1 MNTLHG
7 LRVLYRQD
15 NWGHRK
21 TLISIVQQKRQRE
34 TPVAG
39 NHRWAKGIEGLAGGY
54 FSDDRSSKKA
64 IMGVRINNAE
74 PIPIT
79 PMVPISV
86 LWCTW

>member
-1 MNTLHG
+1 MATPESA
-7 LRVLYRQD
+7 VEEIAEAV
-15 NWGHRK
+15 
-21 TLISIVQQKRQRE
+21 TE
-34 TPVAG
+34 EAPVAEVYRWTKG
-39 NHRWAKGIEGLAGGY
+39 NEGLAGGY

-64 IMGVRINNAE
+64 IMGVRINNAK